1 MNSQLLHWMAERES
15 IVVPTLFKPVQFEV
29 LKKIDQARKL
39 NDNEKRYLR
48 GKIKDKLNVL
58 DKVIQQGREDIGL
71 RAFLNTLNSY
81 YITGLEALKHN
92 GYGWYFDPKIIEVIN
107 TKVEGKITVGSQ
119 TLKLIR
125 VKSIK
130 NSDIHKDKES
140 GLRYAK
146 NEQIKKDTI
155 ITKNNYTKN
164 IWNEMYSRYG
174 KIFAKSETNN
184 HAGKIDYAI
193 YGV

>member
-1 MNSQLLHWMAERES
+1 MNSQLLHWIAERES
-15 IVVPTLFKPVQFEV
+15 IVVPTLFKPVQFKV
-29 LKKIDQARKL
+29 IKKIDQVKKL
-39 NDNEKRYLR
+39 NDNEKRYFR

-58 DKVIQQGREDIGL
+58 DKMIQHGKEDIGL
-71 RAFLNTLNSY
+71 RTFLDTFDSY

-107 TKVEGKITVGSQ
+107 TKVEGKIKIGSQ

-125 VKSIK
+125 VKSIR
-130 NSDIHKDKES
+130 NCDIHKNKES
-140 GLRYAK
+140 GLNYAK

-164 IWNEMYSRYG
+164 IWEQMYDRYG
-174 KIFAKSETNN
+174 RIFAKCDTNKN
-184 HAGKIDYAI
+184 IKKIDYAT